1 MGKGL
6 GVGESSLF
14 SCCIAAAELRIS
26 VRLCCHKL
34 RSVKHTETKK
44 QGKTL
49 RSYSSNQGSEGI
61 AGQSPRLQWWGE
73 S

>member
-26 VRLCCHKL
+26 IRLCCHKL
-34 RSVKHTETKK
+34 RSIKHTEMKR
-44 QGKTL
+44 QGKKSDNLQLQVRAL
-49 RSYSSNQGSEGI
+49 REFPGRAHSFSGG
-61 AGQSPRLQWWGE
+61 
-73 S
+73 